1 MKKKSGIKGIR
12 EVMTNLNKFMQTHAQ
27 QGMKGLIECSI
38 LIRRDMNKTSP
49 KVPVDTR
56 NLEQSWFAVTAKQS
70 ISTPAFSG
78 PDAGIMASY
87 HTSALSEAKALTI
100 KTDNPTM
107 IMGFSANYAA
117 AVHEMGLSRNGNEI
131 QWKKPGSGPKF
142 FEMAMKRN
150 EKAMLQILAKNMEI
164 KK

>member
-1 MKKKSGIKGIR
+1 MKKKSGIKGVR

-27 QGMKGLIECSI
+27 QGLKGLIDCAA
-38 LIRRDMNKTSP
+38 LIRTDMSKTSP

-56 NLEQSWFAVTAKQS
+56 NLEQSWFVVTARQS
-70 ISTPAFSG
+70 NSTAAFKG
-78 PDAGIMASY
+78 PDAAIAASY
-87 HTSALSEAKALTI
+87 HTAAISEAKALV
-100 KTDNPTM
+100 KQTDNPTM

-131 QWKKPGSGPKF
+131 QWNRPGSGPKF
-142 FEMAMKRN
+142 FEMALKRN